1 MLLTCRNYLN
11 HDSHCDCFA
20 YKFLVWSFFEGV
32 ISHLLY
38 NTGWSAKRYI
48 LLHKVDRWSENPIFA
63 LYNMRTASN
72 ILCSIISALLSL
84 VGPANRLLLPLAA
97 FKYEAF

>member
-1 MLLTCRNYLN
+1 
-11 HDSHCDCFA
+11 
-20 YKFLVWSFFEGV
+20 V
-32 ISHLLY
+32 IVTVLHVNFWFGHFSTVLY

-48 LLHKVDRWSENPIFA
+48 VLHKVDRWSENPIFA

-84 VGPANRLLLPLAA
+84 VGPAHRLLLPLAA
-97 FKYEAF
+97 FKYDTIRYEMLF